1 MNLWLR
7 MLWYLLTVRSRSHIA
22 LPQESSLVRF
32 RVLPTDLDTSG
43 HMNNGRYLTLMDFG
57 RLDIMVGSGLWR
69 SVLRYKWTPIANAVM
84 IRFRRE
90 LKLFQRFRLE
100 SRILAWETT
109 TVVMEQV
116 FVHEGGKHDGE
127 VAARALFKGG
137 LYDRRERKFI
147 PISRLMSEIG
157 VNAESPPLT
166 PEIDA
171 FLHADGELR
180 KAGVEK

>member
-109 TVVMEQV
+109 TVPKLWAINCVRA
-116 FVHEGGKHDGE
+116 GTTPRLRR
-127 VAARALFKGG
+127 ARASIRPCSRPVSIGPSPRAGTWTPFQSQL
-137 LYDRRERKFI
+137 RR
-147 PISRLMSEIG
+147 L
-157 VNAESPPLT
+157 
-166 PEIDA
+166 
-171 FLHADGELR
+171 
-180 KAGVEK
+180 